1 MARLLIADES
11 KAGLVMSTEVFK
23 EKVPGITVSVA
34 KTGKEFLRMLS
45 ETQPDVAVVDFDLP
59 DVDGTTL
66 LRYAQ
71 SVSSVPIILTAY
83 LDSRIRE
90 VIRDELFTF
99 NDSDIFIEKPV
110 KFDKLASIIDKFLVA
125 KQRILKRLKVD
136 GEVICKGLDDGN
148 GFEFKAKLINM
159 SLGGV
164 CTRLSKA
171 LNSKYIGAQVA
182 VSLTV
187 GDAGKANMQ
196 GTLCWVNNQKK
207 TAGIRFTKLTDTQR
221 QFLEH
226 SLRVVSTASTS

>member
-34 KTGKEFLRMLS
+34 KTGKEFLQMLS

-136 GEVICKGLDDGN
+136 GEVICKGMDDNN

-164 CTRLSKA
+164 CTRLSKT
-171 LNSKYIGAQVA
+171 LNSKHVGAQVA
-182 VSLTV
+182 VSLII
-187 GDAGKANMQ
+187 GNANKADMQ

-207 TAGIRFTKLTDTQR
+207 TVGIRFTKLTDKQR

-226 SLRVVSTASTS
+226 SLRVISTASTS

>member
-34 KTGKEFLRMLS
+34 KTGKEFLQMLT

-83 LDSRIRE
+83 LDSKIRE

-125 KQRILKRLKVD
+125 KKRILKRLKVS
-136 GEVICKGLDDGN
+136 GEVTCKGVDK

-164 CTRLSKA
+164 CSRLSKA
-171 LNSKYIGAQVA
+171 LNRQHVGAQVA
-182 VSLTV
+182 VSLTI
-187 GDAGKANMQ
+187 GDASRADMQ
-196 GTLCWVNNQKK
+196 GTLCWVDNQRK
-207 TAGIRFTKLTDTQR
+207 TVGIHFTKLTDAQR

>member
-23 EKVPGITVSVA
+23 EKIPGITVSVA
-34 KTGKEFLRMLS
+34 KTGKDFLRMLNES
-45 ETQPDVAVVDFDLP
+45 PPDVAVVDFDLP

-66 LRYAQ
+66 LRHAQ
-71 SVSSVPIILTAY
+71 SITTVPIILTAY

-90 VIRDELFTF
+90 VIRDELLTF
-99 NDSDIFIEKPV
+99 NDSDIFLEKPV

-125 KQRILKRLKVD
+125 KKRILKRLKVC
-136 GEVICKGLDDGN
+136 GEVVCKGLN
-148 GFEFKAKLINM
+148 GSFESKAKLINM

-164 CTRLSKA
+164 CVCLNKA
-171 LNSKYIGAQVA
+171 IAPRHVGEQVA
-182 VSLTV
+182 VSLSIGDGRRAEMQGMLRWVDGKTV
-187 GDAGKANMQ
+187 GIHFKQ
-196 GTLCWVNNQKK
+196 
-207 TAGIRFTKLTDTQR
+207 LTDAQR